1 MGRIQ
6 ELRKTIAGLFIL
18 GASLVVSAATAQDQ
32 VAPPFED
39 PTRVPEE
46 TPAAAPAPGPAAA
59 PAWTPLGYPDTYV
72 LRPLTV
78 PPGMFQGTLPVV
90 FSFSQNAVLRPVWI
104 PLDMRFGMTDQL
116 EFFVTHNA
124 LGAPLAAGSG
134 GLCLGT
140 KQYCPEKAYNN
151 LNVGGQLSFAKGKG
165 LEFTGLLAAEF
176 RDFSPHLLFAVDVGV
191 GVKYVNAV
199 FSAKATP
206 RLGIGVNRRSSG
218 NEQEAIGVPVQLAL
232 QAAPRIAAFVDTG
245 VFGPTN
251 QFSGKY
257 TVPVG
262 VGADFLL
269 RHGFDV
275 GAEFMFPALGRG
287 SAVTGRST
295 DARTLM
301 LYAVWRSP

>member
-18 GASLVVSAATAQDQ
+18 SASLAVSTATAQDQ
-32 VAPPFED
+32 VAPASED
-39 PTRVPEE
+39 TTPVSEDA
-46 TPAAAPAPGPAAA
+46 PAAAPAPGPVAA
-59 PAWTPLGYPDTYV
+59 PVWTPLGYPDAYV

-90 FSFSQNAVLRPVWI
+90 LSLSTNAVLRPVWI
-104 PLDMRFGMTDQL
+104 PLDMRFGMTDRL

-140 KQYCPEKAYNN
+140 KQYCPEKAYDN

-165 LEFTGLLAAEF
+165 LELTGLLAAEF
-176 RDFSPHLLFAVDVGV
+176 REFSPYLLFAVDVGV
-191 GVKYVNAV
+191 GVKYVNAI
-199 FSAKATP
+199 FSAKTTP
-206 RLGIGVNRRSSG
+206 RLGIGVNRRSTG

-232 QAAPRIAAFVDTG
+232 QAAPRLAAFVDTG
-245 VFGPTN
+245 IFGPTN

-257 TVPVG
+257 TIPAG

-287 SAVTGRST
+287 SAVAGRST
-295 DARTLM
+295 DSRTLM
-301 LYAVWRSP
+301 LYAVWRNP